1 MAKSQKHGNRE
12 AKKPKKIKPPASAQ
26 TEGFLAK
33 AGVGAAGPGTN
44 KKRG

>member
-12 AKKPKKIKPPASAQ
+12 AKKPKQSKAPQVAETVGLLS
-26 TEGFLAK
+26 K
-33 AGVGAAGPGTN
+33 AGVGPGTA

>member
-12 AKKPKKIKPPASAQ
+12 AKKPKQAKAPAPV
-26 TEGFLAK
+26 TEGLFSK
-33 AGVGAAGPGTN
+33 VGATGPGVN